1 MKILVVED
9 EVLATQMLQK
19 LIKEVEPEAEILA
32 QLQSIEECVEWLEN
46 NPMPDLMFADIHLAD
61 GSAFV
66 IFDKVNVTCPVVF
79 TTAYDEYAL
88 KAFEVNSIDYLLKPI
103 NRGELARAFSKF
115 KKLGM
120 KPINT
125 QFPLDNTVAG
135 SHKKYKSF
143 FLVPSRDRLIPMD
156 INNIAYIY
164 TGTKNV
170 KVTMFDKSNFT
181 LNLNMDEIMSQL
193 DPTKFFRANRQFIVS
208 KEAIRDLTIWFG
220 SRLALNLKIEAP
232 EDVLVSKARVNEFKE
247 WFMS

>member
-1 MKILVVED
+1 MKIIIIED
-9 EVLATQMLQK
+9 ESLAAQMLQK
-19 LIKEVEPEAEILA
+19 LIKEVKPNAEIVSV
-32 QLQSIEECVEWLEN
+32 LQSIEESVEWLTS

-66 IFDKVNVTCPVVF
+66 IFENVDVTCPVIF

-103 NRGELARAFSKF
+103 NREDLARAFNKYQN
-115 KKLGM
+115 LGIGA
-120 KPINT
+120 INT
-125 QFPLDNTVAG
+125 KLPIMSAETNEP
-135 SHKKYKSF
+135 KKYKSC
-143 FLVPSRDRLIPMD
+143 FLVPIRDRLIPVD
-156 INNIAYIY
+156 VNNIAYVY

-170 KVTMFDKSNFT
+170 KVTLFDKNSFV

-208 KEAIRDLTIWFG
+208 KTAIKDLTVWFG
-220 SRLALNLKIEAP
+220 NRLALNLKVETP
-232 EDVLVSKARVNEFKE
+232 EDILVSKARASEFKE

>member
-1 MKILVVED
+1 MKILIIED
-9 EVLATQMLQK
+9 EDLAAQMLQK

-32 QLQSIEECVEWLEN
+32 KLQSIEESVDWLGN

-66 IFDKVNVTCPVVF
+66 IFENVNVTCPVVF

-103 NRGELARAFSKF
+103 NREELLRAFNKF
-115 KKLGM
+115 NNFGM
-120 KPINT
+120 KSISSKM
-125 QFPLDNTVAG
+125 PLASANGDEP
-135 SHKKYKSF
+135 KKYKSY
-143 FLVPSRDRLIPMD
+143 FLVPNRDRLIPMS

-164 TGTKNV
+164 TGNKSV
-170 KVTMFDKSNFT
+170 KVTMLDKSSFT
-181 LNLNMDEIMSQL
+181 LSLNMDEIMSQL

-208 KEAIRDLTIWFG
+208 KEAIKDLTVWFG
-220 SRLALNLKIEAP
+220 SRLALNLKIETP

-247 WFMS
+247 WFMA

>member
-1 MKILVVED
+1 MKILIIED
-9 EVLATQMLQK
+9 EDLAAQMLQK

-32 QLQSIEECVEWLEN
+32 KLQSIEESVDWLEN

-66 IFDKVNVTCPVVF
+66 IFENVNVTCPVVF

-103 NRGELARAFSKF
+103 NREELLRAFNKF
-115 KKLGM
+115 NNFGM
-120 KPINT
+120 KSISSKI
-125 QFPLDNTVAG
+125 PLAG
-135 SHKKYKSF
+135 GDESKKYKSY
-143 FLVPSRDRLIPMD
+143 FLVPNRDRLIPMS

-164 TGTKNV
+164 TGNKSV
-170 KVTMFDKSNFT
+170 KVTMLDKSSFT

-208 KEAIRDLTIWFG
+208 KEAIMDLTVWFG
-220 SRLALNLKIEAP
+220 SRLALNLKIETP

-247 WFMS
+247 WFMA

>member
-1 MKILVVED
+1 MKILIIED
-9 EVLATQMLQK
+9 EDLAAQMLQK

-32 QLQSIEECVEWLEN
+32 KLQSIEESIDWLGN

-66 IFDKVNVTCPVVF
+66 IFENVNVTCPVVF

-103 NRGELARAFSKF
+103 NREELLRAFNKF
-115 KKLGM
+115 NNFGM
-120 KPINT
+120 KSISSKI
-125 QFPLDNTVAG
+125 PLAG
-135 SHKKYKSF
+135 GDESKKYKSY
-143 FLVPSRDRLIPMD
+143 FLVPNRDRLIPMS

-164 TGTKNV
+164 TGNKSV
-170 KVTMFDKSNFT
+170 KVTMLDKSSFT

-208 KEAIRDLTIWFG
+208 KEAIKDLTVWFG
-220 SRLALNLKIEAP
+220 SRLALNLKIETP

-247 WFMS
+247 WFMA

>member
-1 MKILVVED
+1 MKILIIED
-9 EVLATQMLQK
+9 EDLAAQMLQK

-32 QLQSIEECVEWLEN
+32 KLQSIEESVDWLGN

-66 IFDKVNVTCPVVF
+66 IFENVNVTCPVVF

-103 NRGELARAFSKF
+103 NREELLRAFNKF
-115 KKLGM
+115 NNFGM
-120 KPINT
+120 KSISSKI
-125 QFPLDNTVAG
+125 PLAG
-135 SHKKYKSF
+135 GDESKKYKSY
-143 FLVPSRDRLIPMD
+143 FLVPNRDRLIPMS

-164 TGTKNV
+164 TGNKSV
-170 KVTMFDKSNFT
+170 KVTMLDKSSFT
-181 LNLNMDEIMSQL
+181 LSLNMDEIMSQL

-208 KEAIRDLTIWFG
+208 KEAIKDLTVWFG
-220 SRLALNLKIEAP
+220 SRLALNLKIETP

-247 WFMS
+247 WFMA

>member
-1 MKILVVED
+1 MKILIIED
-9 EVLATQMLQK
+9 EDLAAQMLQK

-32 QLQSIEECVEWLEN
+32 KLQSIEESVDWLGN

-66 IFDKVNVTCPVVF
+66 IFENVNVTCPVVF

-103 NRGELARAFSKF
+103 NREELLRAFNKF
-115 KKLGM
+115 NNFGM
-120 KPINT
+120 KSISSKI
-125 QFPLDNTVAG
+125 PLAG
-135 SHKKYKSF
+135 GDESKKYKSY
-143 FLVPSRDRLIPMD
+143 FLVPNRDRLIPMS

-164 TGTKNV
+164 TGNKSV
-170 KVTMFDKSNFT
+170 KVTMFDKSSFT
-181 LNLNMDEIMSQL
+181 LSLNMDEIMSQL

-208 KEAIRDLTIWFG
+208 KEAIKDLTVWFG
-220 SRLALNLKIEAP
+220 SRLALNLKIETP

-247 WFMS
+247 WFMA

>member
-1 MKILVVED
+1 MKILIIED
-9 EVLATQMLQK
+9 EDLAAQMLQK

-32 QLQSIEECVEWLEN
+32 KLQSIEESVDWLGN

-66 IFDKVNVTCPVVF
+66 IFENVNVTCPVVF

-103 NRGELARAFSKF
+103 NREELLRAFNKF
-115 KKLGM
+115 NNFGM
-120 KPINT
+120 KSISSKI
-125 QFPLDNTVAG
+125 PLAG
-135 SHKKYKSF
+135 GDESKKYKSY
-143 FLVPSRDRLIPMD
+143 FLVPNRDRLIPMS

-164 TGTKNV
+164 TGNKSV
-170 KVTMFDKSNFT
+170 KVTMLDKSSFT
-181 LNLNMDEIMSQL
+181 LSLNMDEIMSQL

-208 KEAIRDLTIWFG
+208 KEAIRDLTVWFG
-220 SRLALNLKIEAP
+220 SRLALNLKIETP

-247 WFMS
+247 WFMA

>member
-1 MKILVVED
+1 MKILIIED
-9 EVLATQMLQK
+9 EDLAAQMLQK

-32 QLQSIEECVEWLEN
+32 KLQSIEESVDWLGN

-66 IFDKVNVTCPVVF
+66 IFENVNVTCPVVF

-103 NRGELARAFSKF
+103 NREELLRAFNKF
-115 KKLGM
+115 NNFGM
-120 KPINT
+120 KSISSKI
-125 QFPLDNTVAG
+125 PLAG
-135 SHKKYKSF
+135 DDESKKYKSY
-143 FLVPSRDRLIPMD
+143 FLVPNRDRLIPMS

-164 TGTKNV
+164 TGNKSV
-170 KVTMFDKSNFT
+170 KVTMLDKSSFT

-208 KEAIRDLTIWFG
+208 KEAIKDLTVWFG
-220 SRLALNLKIEAP
+220 SRLALNLKIETP

-247 WFMS
+247 WFMA